1 MDESKIYHSFRLWA
15 FRAIDEEAL
24 CREYIKGHIKVLAD
38 YGISSITSNNSQWI
52 ENPNMYCVMAI
63 DTKTDELLGGIR
75 IQIANGIFPLPVEKA
90 IGSMD
95 ARIYDIVKNY
105 AYNGGIGELSGLWVS
120 NKLKGV
126 GMGPYLVRAIIS
138 SANQLDFITLI
149 GICGENTLPMF
160 KNVGFLIDR
169 SLGKNGGFPYPT
181 EDLTAHVVGIL
192 NAVTLESAASF
203 DKEIMTSLRENPI
216 INRTESNNKFIS
228 EINYNLLYKN
238 VGLNN
243 YGFNSGQI
251 KYNF

>member
-1 MDESKIYHSFRLWA
+1 
-15 FRAIDEEAL
+15 
-24 CREYIKGHIKVLAD
+24 
-38 YGISSITSNNSQWI
+38 
-52 ENPNMYCVMAI
+52 
-63 DTKTDELLGGIR
+63 
-75 IQIANGIFPLPVEKA
+75 
-90 IGSMD
+90 MD
-95 ARIYDIVKNY
+95 ARIYDVVKNY
-105 AYNGGIGELSGLWVS
+105 AYNGGTGELSGLWVS

-203 DKEIMTSLRENPI
+203 DKGIMTLLRENPI
-216 INRTESNNKFIS
+216 IDRTESNNKFIS

-238 VGLNN
+238 VGLNI
-243 YGFNSGQI
+243 YGLNSGQNKI
-251 KYNF
+251 

>member
-1 MDESKIYHSFRLWA
+1 MDETKIYHSFHLWA
-15 FRAIDEEAL
+15 FRAIDEVEF
-24 CREYIKGHIKVLAD
+24 CREYIKGHIKVLMD
-38 YGISSITSNNSQWI
+38 YGITSITSNNSEWI

-63 DTKTDELLGGIR
+63 DTKTNEMVGGIR

-90 IGSMD
+90 IGNMD

-126 GMGPYLVRAIIS
+126 GMGPYLVRSIIS
-138 SANQLDFITLI
+138 SANQLNFITLI

-192 NAVTLESAASF
+192 NAVTLESASSF

-216 INRTESNNKFIS
+216 MNRIESNKNFIS
-228 EINYNLLYKN
+228 EISYNLWYKQIIVN
-238 VGLNN
+238 S
-243 YGFNSGQI
+243 YGVNSGQI
-251 KYNF
+251 KSNI

>member
-15 FRAIDEEAL
+15 FRAIDEKEL
-24 CREYIKGHIKVLAD
+24 CREYIKGHIKVLTD
-38 YGISSITSNNSQWI
+38 YGITSITSNNSQWI
-52 ENPNMYCVMAI
+52 ENPNMYCVMAV
-63 DTKTDELLGGIR
+63 DSKTGELVGGIR

-95 ARIYDIVKNY
+95 SRIYDIVKNY

-169 SLGKNGGFPYPT
+169 SLGKDGGFPYPT

-203 DKEIMTSLRENPI
+203 DKEVMTSLRANPV

-228 EINYNLLYKN
+228 EINYSLLYKN
-238 VGLNN
+238 VGLNS
-243 YGFNSGQI
+243 YGVNSGQL
-251 KYNF
+251 KYK